1 MQRSMRNRRKLVEI
15 TLYRNSLIYD
25 ISNAAYIVA
34 DSTPELDDKVRSA
47 ITDICESGNVDR
59 ITRIMNMG
67 YNELLNRL
75 YAYTKERVLEENKV
89 DDLFPEPEKYIIRMM
104 VPEDF
109 SKTTVSALG
118 EYLHEYIVDIALAD
132 WLSITKKDEV
142 ATWQEKADVVMGKIR
157 SMINDRVGAI
167 RRKVSPF

>member
-1 MQRSMRNRRKLVEI
+1 MRNRRKLVEI

-25 ISNAAYIVA
+25 ISNAAYIIA

-59 ITRIMNMG
+59 VTRIMNMG

-89 DDLFPEPEKYIIRMM
+89 DDLFSEPDKYIIRMM

-118 EYLHEYIVDIALAD
+118 DYLHEFIVDVTLVD

-142 ATWQEKADVVMGKIR
+142 STWQEKAEVILRKIL
-157 SMINDRVGAI
+157 SIINDRVGAI
-167 RRKVSPF
+167 KRTISPF